1 MALAHRKNGE
11 ATEYIGK
18 HRRNDFPKGIDVVRL
33 GNRNRCI
40 YEEGVSIV
48 EDRDSDPNVRR
59 I

>member
-11 ATEYIGK
+11 TTEYIGK
-18 HRRNDFPKGIDVVRL
+18 HRRNDFPKGIHVVRL
-33 GNRNRCI
+33 GSRNRCV